1 MCRLSSALS
10 PGIKAEKRHRMGSIS
25 AGDMANS
32 WLMYPLFRLLISII
46 YIVSHIYDYLTY
58 PIWYVYQKPWRVRQ
72 HR

>member
-1 MCRLSSALS
+1 
-10 PGIKAEKRHRMGSIS
+10 MGSIS